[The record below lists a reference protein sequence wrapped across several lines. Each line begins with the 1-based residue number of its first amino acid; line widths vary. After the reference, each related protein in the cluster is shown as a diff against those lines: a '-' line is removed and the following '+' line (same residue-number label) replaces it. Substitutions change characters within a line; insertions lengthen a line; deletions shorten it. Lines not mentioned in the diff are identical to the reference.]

1 MTSLLIV
8 GSEGKM
14 GKTLIEMISQN
25 SNLKFQG
32 VDVVSGSRKIEEIL
46 PQSVDVVIDFSSPKN
61 FSQVCLW
68 CKTNNKPLIS
78 GTTGVT
84 EENKKSLKELS
95 QTQACLWSANMSL
108 GVNVLNELIK
118 KLNLLGPDFDFQIEE
133 FHHKHKKD
141 QPSGTALFLQETL
154 LSCVKTPIPSP
165 LSIRAGGVFGV
176 HKIHGIS
183 EEEWITLEHK
193 ALNRGVFARGALR
206 AASWIVGKKP
216 GLYNFSDVLGLN

>member
-1 MTSLLIV
+1 MISLLIV

-25 SNLKFQG
+25 PSLKFQG
-32 VDVVSGSRKIEEIL
+32 VDVVKGCQKIEEIQ
-46 PQSVDVVIDFSSPKN
+46 PNTIDVVIDFSSPNN
-61 FSQVCLW
+61 FFQVCLW
-68 CKTNNKPLIS
+68 CKENKKPLIS
-78 GTTGVT
+78 GSTGIS
-84 EENKKSLKELS
+84 EENKNFLNELS
-95 QTQACLWSANMSL
+95 KTQACLWSANMSL

-118 KLNLLGPDFDFQIEE
+118 KLHLLGPDFDFQIEE

-141 QPSGTALFLQETL
+141 QPSGTALLLQETL
-154 LSCVKTPIPSP
+154 LGIIKTPIPPP

-183 EEEWITLEHK
+183 EEEWLTLEHK

-206 AASWIVGKKP
+206 AANWIIGKKP